1 MQMAGGGDGGHL
13 VYIIITHYVRKLI
26 CGSPLIAA
34 DLNHIIDIMSQ
45 FLSQFFAWGKPSKK
59 QQQTNIKSTP
69 DKKVLDHLG
78 KLGGVRVLVQVRHI

>member
-1 MQMAGGGDGGHL
+1 
-13 VYIIITHYVRKLI
+13 
-26 CGSPLIAA
+26 
-34 DLNHIIDIMSQ
+34 MSQ